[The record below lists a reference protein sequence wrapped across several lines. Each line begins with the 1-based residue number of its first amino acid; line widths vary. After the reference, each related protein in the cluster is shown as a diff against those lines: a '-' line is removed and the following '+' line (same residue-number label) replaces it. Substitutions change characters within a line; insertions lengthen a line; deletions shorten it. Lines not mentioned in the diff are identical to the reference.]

1 MGMMREDVCYSKV
14 ASDLGLN
21 HSFVKG
27 TPIPIRNCWHFYT
40 SGASVDLIFGAVE
53 DFINGMNRIHTV
65 LGRFDVMI
73 LAFVLMDN
81 HLHFILY
88 GELDA
93 CGRFVHEYVRRTSMY
108 ISSRYPTRKSLKKIE
123 VSQQALE
130 DDQYL
135 KTAICYVLKN
145 PTAAGLPYT
154 PWDYPWSSGALYFRK
169 SDLWTSPLWLK
180 AIQDSPGDG
189 SNVPKIGE
197 LIFPG
202 AYTQVSLVEK
212 LFHTPKAFS
221 FFLNKTRDSDMD
233 ALQGVL
239 SQLTI
244 PIRELRENRKKL
256 SSELFGRSELMEL
269 DTRQRIELARAM
281 KNRYNSSPKQIAR
294 TCGLV
299 YEEVKDLI

>member
-1 MGMMREDVCYSKV
+1 M
-14 ASDLGLN
+14 
-21 HSFVKG
+21 
-27 TPIPIRNCWHFYT
+27 
-40 SGASVDLIFGAVE
+40 
-53 DFINGMNRIHTV
+53 
-65 LGRFDVMI
+65 
-73 LAFVLMDN
+73 
-81 HLHFILY
+81 
-88 GELDA
+88 
-93 CGRFVHEYVRRTSMY
+93 
-108 ISSRYPTRKSLKKIE
+108 
-123 VSQQALE
+123 
-130 DDQYL
+130 
-135 KTAICYVLKN
+135 
-145 PTAAGLPYT
+145 
-154 PWDYPWSSGALYFRK
+154 
-169 SDLWTSPLWLK
+169 K

-239 SQLTI
+239 SRLTI
-244 PIRELRENRKKL
+244 PIRELRENRKIL

-281 KNRYNSSPKQIAR
+281 KNRFNSSPKQIAR

-299 YEEVKDLI
+299 YEEVKDLM